1 MHKNRAH
8 EMAMVVWIAP
18 YVLLV
23 TYCSSRHSA
32 EKSTTTY
39 CATFDIMFYPA
50 YLNLQNRKCLV
61 VGAGIVAERKVL
73 SLLRSGGEVTLIS
86 PEATQANADLAQSNQ
101 ITWHKR
107 QFRPG
112 DTEEMFLVCAAT
124 DLPEINTQVFK
135 EAHEVYGINLVNVV
149 DVIPECT
156 FAAASV
162 ITHEDLTISIST
174 SGKSPGLSKRIRE
187 YLEAKFGAISLY
199 DEPSEANFT
208 SSLKG
213 NGLPYPVYFLLENRR
228 CVLISDSEEMREPL
242 AQRLDLLLRC
252 GASVDQIAPTPDNL
266 ERVSDAFLV
275 LVDDFE
281 SEDSVFATLNQHQ
294 LIEFINAPEVGA
306 FTTPPLVRD
315 GDLIIS
321 ISANHIQGT
330 EKGVNEGCKIESVQ
344 TQLAH
349 QFENNGYGEFID
361 FLGSLRPTVMESLPT
376 QKGRQRYFD
385 YLIDQVSGHEG
396 QECCLGFEDPNCVV
410 ECTFNMIRS
419 GQIDDARQYALQR
432 ICE

>member
-1 MHKNRAH
+1 
-8 EMAMVVWIAP
+8 
-18 YVLLV
+18 
-23 TYCSSRHSA
+23 
-32 EKSTTTY
+32 
-39 CATFDIMFYPA
+39 MFYPA

-61 VGAGIVAERKVL
+61 VGAGLVAERKVL
-73 SLLRSGGEVTLIS
+73 SLLRSGGDVTLIS
-86 PEATQANADLAQSNQ
+86 PEATQANADLARSDQ

-107 QFRPG
+107 QFRSG
-112 DTEEMFLVCAAT
+112 DTEGMFLVCAAT

-187 YLEAKFGAISLY
+187 YLEAKFSAASLY

-208 SSLKG
+208 AALKG
-213 NGLPYPVYFLLENRR
+213 HGLPYPVYFLLENRH
-228 CVLISDSEEMREPL
+228 CVVISDSEKMREPL
-242 AQRLDLLLRC
+242 AQRLDLLMRC
-252 GASVDQIAPTPDNL
+252 GASVDRIALNPDNL
-266 ERVSDAFLV
+266 EPVSGTFLV

-281 SEDSVFATLNQHQ
+281 SENFAFTALGQCQ
-294 LIEFINAPEVGA
+294 LIEFINAPEFGT
-306 FTTPPLVRD
+306 FTTPLLVRD

-321 ISANHIQGT
+321 ISANHIQKT
-330 EKGVNEGCKIESVQ
+330 AKGVNEEGNIRSVQ

-349 QFENNGYGEFID
+349 QFENNGYGEFIS
-361 FLGSLRPTVMESLPT
+361 FLGSLRPTVMEAIPT

-385 YLIDQVSGHEG
+385 HLIDQVQGNEARK
-396 QECCLGFEDPNCVV
+396 CCLGFEAPNCAVR
-410 ECTFNMIRS
+410 CTFNMIRS
-419 GQIDDARQYALQR
+419 GQADAARQYALQR
-432 ICE
+432 IRE

>member
-1 MHKNRAH
+1 
-8 EMAMVVWIAP
+8 
-18 YVLLV
+18 
-23 TYCSSRHSA
+23 
-32 EKSTTTY
+32 
-39 CATFDIMFYPA
+39 MFYPA

-61 VGAGIVAERKVL
+61 VGAGLVAERKVL
-73 SLLRSGGEVTLIS
+73 SLMRSGGAVTLIS
-86 PEATQANADLAQSNQ
+86 PEATQANADLAQHNQ

-107 QFRPG
+107 QFRYG
-112 DTEEMFLVCAAT
+112 DTEGMFLVCAAT

-174 SGKSPGLSKRIRE
+174 SGKSPALSRRIRE
-187 YLEAKFGAISLY
+187 YLEAKFGAVSLY
-199 DEPSEANFT
+199 DESSESNFT
-208 SSLKG
+208 PSLKG
-213 NGLPYPVYFLLENRR
+213 EGLPYPVYFLLEDRH
-228 CVLISDSEEMREPL
+228 CVVISDSEEMKTPL

-252 GASVDQIAPTPDNL
+252 GASVDRVAPNPDNL

-275 LVDDFE
+275 LADNFG
-281 SEDSVFATLNQHQ
+281 SEDFDFATLNQCQ
-294 LIEFINAPEVGA
+294 LVEFINAPELGT

-321 ISANHIQGT
+321 ISANYIQ
-330 EKGVNEGCKIESVQ
+330 EIDKGINGNCKIESVQ
-344 TQLAH
+344 AQLAH

-361 FLGSLRPTVMESLPT
+361 FLGSLRPTVMASIPT

-385 YLIDQVSGHEG
+385 HLIDHVPGDERQ
-396 QECCLGFEDPNCVV
+396 QCCLGFENPDCEVT
-410 ECTFNMIRS
+410 CTFNMIRN
-419 GQIDDARQYALQR
+419 GQIDVVRQYALQQTR
-432 ICE
+432 R

>member
-1 MHKNRAH
+1 
-8 EMAMVVWIAP
+8 
-18 YVLLV
+18 
-23 TYCSSRHSA
+23 
-32 EKSTTTY
+32 
-39 CATFDIMFYPA
+39 MFYPA

-61 VGAGIVAERKVL
+61 VGAGLVAERKVL

-86 PEATQANADLAQSNQ
+86 PEATQTNADLARSDQ

-107 QFRPG
+107 QFQPG
-112 DTEEMFLVCAAT
+112 DTAGMFLVCAAT

-162 ITHEDLTISIST
+162 ITHGDLTISIST

-187 YLEAKFGAISLY
+187 YLEAKFSAASLY

-213 NGLPYPVYFLLENRR
+213 HGLPYPVYFLLENRH
-228 CVLISDSEEMREPL
+228 CVVISDSEKMREPL

-252 GASVDQIAPTPDNL
+252 GASVDRIALNLDNL
-266 ERVSDAFLV
+266 EPVSGAFLV

-281 SEDSVFATLNQHQ
+281 SENFAFTALGQRQ
-294 LIEFINAPEVGA
+294 LIEFINSPELGT
-306 FTTPPLVRD
+306 FTTPLLVRD

-321 ISANHIQGT
+321 ISANHIQET
-330 EKGVNEGCKIESVQ
+330 AKGVNEEGNIKSVQ

-361 FLGSLRPTVMESLPT
+361 FLGSLRPTVMESIPT

-385 YLIDQVSGHEG
+385 RLIDQVHGNEARK
-396 QECCLGFEDPNCVV
+396 CCLGFEDPNCAVR
-410 ECTFNMIRS
+410 CTFNMIRS
-419 GQIDDARQYALQR
+419 GQADAARQYALQR
-432 ICE
+432 IRE

>member
-1 MHKNRAH
+1 M
-8 EMAMVVWIAP
+8 P
-18 YVLLV
+18 Q
-23 TYCSSRHSA
+23 
-32 EKSTTTY
+32 

-61 VGAGIVAERKVL
+61 VGAGLVAERKVL

-86 PEATQANADLAQSNQ
+86 PKVTQLIADLAQSDQ
-101 ITWHKR
+101 IIWHKR
-107 QFRPG
+107 QFQSG
-112 DTEEMFLVCAAT
+112 DTEGMFLVCAAT

-174 SGKSPGLSKRIRE
+174 SGKSPALSRRIRE
-187 YLEAKFGAISLY
+187 YLESKFKATSLY
-199 DEPSEANFT
+199 DEPSDLNCT
-208 SSLKG
+208 SSFKG
-213 NGLPYPVYFLLENRR
+213 DGLPYPVYFLLENRR

-252 GASVDQIAPTPDNL
+252 GASVDRVAPTSDNL
-266 ERVSDAFLV
+266 ERISDAFLV
-275 LVDDFE
+275 LVDDFG
-281 SEDSVFATLNQHQ
+281 SEDLDCAALDQRQ
-294 LIEFINAPEVGA
+294 LIEFINGPEIGT

-315 GDLIIS
+315 SDLIIS
-321 ISANHIQGT
+321 ISTNRIQET
-330 EKGVNEGCKIESVQ
+330 DTGVNDSYKIETVQ

-349 QFENNGYGEFID
+349 QFENNGYGKFID
-361 FLGSLRPTVMESLPT
+361 FLGSLRPTVMESIPT

-385 YLIDQVSGHEG
+385 HLIDQLPENEG
-396 QECCLGFEDPNCVV
+396 QQCCLGFEDSNCAV

-419 GQIDDARQYALQR
+419 GQVEAARRCALQR
-432 ICE
+432 LCE